1 MPTHSR
7 GSSRTRWS
15 ADVTEHSHALDLRK
29 GLFTWKNP
37 RRIAASLKRSAEES
51 KERKADPYRSAIS
64 MLTFYVNRAGK
75 SLSAE
80 RVQTLRQAKEE
91 LRRQFGR
98 PVTPPR
104 HSHVARRRRAP
115 EETGRSRAA

>member
-1 MPTHSR
+1 MPTQPR

-15 ADVTEHSHALDLRK
+15 ADATDRSHALDLKK

-51 KERKADPYRSAIS
+51 TERKTDPYRSAIS

-75 SLSAE
+75 TLSAD
-80 RVQTLRQAKEE
+80 RVRTLKQAKEE

-98 PVTPPR
+98 PVPPPR
-104 HSHVARRRRAP
+104 HSHVARRRRPPGDERPRVA
-115 EETGRSRAA
+115 

>member
-1 MPTHSR
+1 MPQQSR

-15 ADVTEHSHALDLRK
+15 AEVTEHSHALDLKK
-29 GLFTWKNP
+29 GLFTWKSP

-51 KERKADPYRSAIS
+51 AERKANPYRSAIS

-80 RVQTLRQAKEE
+80 RVKTLRQAKEE

-98 PVTPPR
+98 PVASPR
-104 HSHVARRRRAP
+104 HGHVARKKRPPSGDERPRF
-115 EETGRSRAA
+115 T